1 MYDIIVI
8 GCGISGA
15 SLAYKLSRYRLNIL
29 VLEKENDVAMGTT
42 KANSAIVHAGYDPL
56 PGTLMAKLNIEG
68 SRQMEA
74 LCKELDVLYR
84 KIGSMVLAFD
94 ETDRDTLQQLYRR
107 GLENGVEALQLL
119 TGDEA
124 RQMEPKL
131 SEQVVEALYA
141 PTAAIIDPWGLC
153 IAQAETAVKNGT
165 DLKLDTE
172 VVGLENGEDYLV
184 VHTNHGDF
192 KTRYAVNCTGTH
204 GSEISSMMGQAEW
217 EDRPIRGEY
226 YLLDKQCGNLVS
238 HVIFQC
244 PSKAGK
250 GVLTVPT
257 VHGNIIVGPTADP
270 IDDPD
275 NTATT
280 SSGLEKAAAASRK
293 SIPSIN
299 LRQSIRNFS
308 GVRATTSEPDFII
321 RPSKHNGRLLHICGI
336 KSPGLSAAPA
346 IADYAMEKL
355 QEMGLSLTEK
365 DNWNGHRRQIRFKSL
380 PLEEKKKLIQENP
393 LYGRVICRC
402 ETITEGEIV
411 AAVHSPIPPCSLDGV
426 KRRAGSGMGRCQGG
440 FCGPKVM
447 EILSRELGKDPKEIP
462 QDGAKTQLL
471 LGRTK
476 GE

>member
-141 PTAAIIDPWGLC
+141 PTAAIVDPWGLC

-462 QDGAKTQLL
+462 QDGAKTQLI

>member
-447 EILSRELGKDPKEIP
+447 EILSRELKKDPKEIP
-462 QDGAKTQLL
+462 QDGAKTQLI

>member
-141 PTAAIIDPWGLC
+141 PTAAIVDPWGLC

-321 RPSKHNGRLLHICGI
+321 RPSKHSGRLLHICGI

-447 EILSRELGKDPKEIP
+447 EILSRELKKDPEEIP
-462 QDGAKTQLL
+462 QDGAKTQLI